1 MLDRKADATM
11 RVAVLVPT
19 SVVPMPAV
27 PMTGVMLVVRLR
39 DAVLIKVAVPTRAAM
54 CDAHQK
60 PDAMRDAVLDPTS
73 VVLMLDAMPDV
84 RPRGAVLSKVAVPTR
99 AVMSAAHQKP
109 DAIRDAVPVLDPTS
123 VAPMPVVLMLV
134 VLMLGAMPGVRLRDA
149 ARKARS
155 RDDRHSKA
163 CVLRSTCWTETMM
176 AKSAATKS

>member
-27 PMTGVMLVVRLR
+27 PMTVVMLVVLLR

-60 PDAMRDAVLDPTS
+60 
-73 VVLMLDAMPDV
+73 LDAM
-84 RPRGAVLSKVAVPTR
+84 
-99 AVMSAAHQKP
+99 
-109 DAIRDAVPVLDPTS
+109 RDAVPVLDPTS
-123 VAPMPVVLMLV
+123 VVPMPVVLMLV

>member
-27 PMTGVMLVVRLR
+27 PMTVVMLVVLLR

-54 CDAHQK
+54 SAADQK
-60 PDAMRDAVLDPTS
+60 PVAIRDAVLVLDPTS
-73 VVLMLDAMPDV
+73 VVLMLGAMPDV
-84 RPRGAVLSKVAVPTR
+84 RP
-99 AVMSAAHQKP
+99 
-109 DAIRDAVPVLDPTS
+109 
-123 VAPMPVVLMLV
+123 
-134 VLMLGAMPGVRLRDA
+134 RDA

>member
-1 MLDRKADATM
+1 M
-11 RVAVLVPT
+11 RGAVLVPT

-27 PMTGVMLVVRLR
+27 PMTVVMLVVRLR

-54 CDAHQK
+54 SAADQK
-60 PDAMRDAVLDPTS
+60 PVAIRDAVLVLDPTS

-84 RPRGAVLSKVAVPTR
+84 RP
-99 AVMSAAHQKP
+99 
-109 DAIRDAVPVLDPTS
+109 
-123 VAPMPVVLMLV
+123 
-134 VLMLGAMPGVRLRDA
+134 RDA